1 VQLFCDE
8 NGLPGKVISKEAIDK
23 LRSYSFPGNVRE
35 LRSIM
40 ELAVTLSED
49 VEITTDNIILGND
62 DLLPEIMDTELSLRE
77 YNIRIVNKYL
87 EKYDN
92 NIKLV
97 AQKLDIGV
105 ATIYRMLKQ
114 KTSI

>member
-1 VQLFCDE
+1 MPIPAIKIIADWC
-8 NGLPGKVISKEAIDK
+8 IRSKIRAKHTVERQSSEA
-23 LRSYSFPGNVRE
+23 
-35 LRSIM
+35 
-40 ELAVTLSED
+40 
-49 VEITTDNIILGND
+49 
-62 DLLPEIMDTELSLRE
+62 SLRE

-105 ATIYRMLKQ
+105 ATIYWMLKQ
-114 KTSI
+114 